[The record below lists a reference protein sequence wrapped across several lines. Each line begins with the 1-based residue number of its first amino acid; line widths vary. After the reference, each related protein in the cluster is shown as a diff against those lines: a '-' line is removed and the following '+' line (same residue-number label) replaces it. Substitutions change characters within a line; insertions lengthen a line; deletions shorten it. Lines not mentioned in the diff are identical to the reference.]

1 MATRGTGPRSPAA
14 PPVTSA
20 VTPAAA
26 AAASA
31 PPRRATPQ
39 AAAAAARYAPAL
51 NAGFQATTDS
61 VQQMHTAIAGTAFEA
76 LLRVPGLTLPTR
88 IVQGVHDAI
97 AHGVY
102 AAVRHGGGAAL
113 AAAGS
118 AERLATDP
126 DRTPGAR
133 EQAVRS
139 ALNGVFG
146 DALSASGN
154 PLAIHMGLHAHGK
167 PVAVTPAAL
176 AGLLP
181 RVVLFIHGLAC
192 DERSWE
198 GRPAAWEGSPW
209 AGLLAPSAKNES
221 CQYGAL
227 LEREL
232 PVSSLYL
239 RYNTGLAIDANAES
253 LADVL
258 ARLVTAA
265 PQVQDIVLISMG
277 GLVARRAHDM
287 ALAAGM
293 AWPCLGHRT
302 PMLICLG
309 SPHEG
314 APLEQLGALATAAL
328 KLTDTTRPLARIADA
343 RSTGIKD
350 LRHGLKAKGLGREP
364 KAKSRATSG
373 SPVQALALKLV
384 FGSLGDEGDATA
396 MGALIAQVLG
406 DGLVQPPSG
415 AASQLE
421 GDVERCAV
429 PGLGHMALLSHPR
442 VYALIRRWLGAP
454 PTPLLQSPAAA

>member
-1 MATRGTGPRSPAA
+1 MATRGKGPRPPAA
-14 PPVTSA
+14 PIDA
-20 VTPAAA
+20 GAALA
-26 AAASA
+26 A
-31 PPRRATPQ
+31 PPPATGALP
-39 AAAAAARYAPAL
+39 ASSAGYAPAL

-76 LLRVPGLTLPTR
+76 LLRVPGLALPTR

-113 AAAGS
+113 SAAGG
-118 AERLATDP
+118 AERLAAKTG
-126 DRTPGAR
+126 RAPGTK

-146 DALSASGN
+146 DALAASNN
-154 PLAIHMGLHAHGK
+154 PLSIHMGLHAHGK
-167 PVAVTPAAL
+167 PVALTAAAL
-176 AGLLP
+176 ARLLP

-198 GRPAAWEGSPW
+198 GRPGAWEGSAW
-209 AGLLAPSAKNES
+209 VGLLPPSPTNES

-227 LEREL
+227 LEHEL

-253 LADVL
+253 LA
-258 ARLVTAA
+258 RLLVQLVAAA
-265 PQVQDIVLISMG
+265 PQVQDIVLIGHSMG

-287 ALAAGM
+287 AMAAGM
-293 AWPCLGHRT
+293 VWPCLGDGAG
-302 PMLICLG
+302 PGAPVLICLG

-314 APLEQLGALATAAL
+314 APLEQLGALAAAAL
-328 KLTDTTRPLARIADA
+328 GLTDTTRPLARIADA
-343 RSTGIKD
+343 RSAGIKG
-350 LRHGLKAKGLGREP
+350 LRRGIQAQRG
-364 KAKSRATSG
+364 ATVSTVPTVPTVQ
-373 SPVQALALKLV
+373 PVALKLV

-396 MGALIAQVLG
+396 MGALIARVLG
-406 DGLVQPPSG
+406 DGLVQPPSA

-442 VYALIRRWLGAP
+442 VYALIRHWLGAP
-454 PTPLLQSPAAA
+454 AGLLPRSPVAV

>member
-1 MATRGTGPRSPAA
+1 MATRGKGPRPPAA
-14 PPVTSA
+14 PT
-20 VTPAAA
+20 AAA
-26 AAASA
+26 AALDAQPPATRVPSA
-31 PPRRATPQ
+31 P
-39 AAAAAARYAPAL
+39 AAGYAPAL

-61 VQQMHTAIAGTAFEA
+61 VQQMHNAIAGTAFEA

-113 AAAGS
+113 AAAGG

-126 DRTPGAR
+126 DRTPGTK

-146 DALSASGN
+146 DALAASGN
-154 PLAIHMGLHAHGK
+154 PLAIRMGLHVHGQ

-176 AGLLP
+176 AGLRP

-192 DERSWE
+192 DERSWD
-198 GRPAAWEGSPW
+198 GRPAAWEGSTW
-209 AGLLAPSAKNES
+209 AGLLAPSGKNES
-221 CQYGAL
+221 TQYGAL
-227 LEREL
+227 LEHEL
-232 PVSSLYL
+232 PVSALLL

-253 LADVL
+253 LAELL
-258 ARLVTAA
+258 ARLLKAA
-265 PQVQDIVLISMG
+265 PQVQDIVLIGHSMG

-287 ALAAGM
+287 AVAAGM
-293 AWPCLGHRT
+293 AWPCLGHRA
-302 PMLICLG
+302 PMLICIG

-314 APLEQLGALATAAL
+314 APLEQLGTLATAAL
-328 KLTDTTRPLARIADA
+328 NLTDTTRPLARIANA

-350 LRHGLKAKGLGREP
+350 LRHGLKARRG
-364 KAKSRATSG
+364 AA
-373 SPVQALALKLV
+373 VQPLALKLV

-396 MGALIAQVLG
+396 MGALITQVLG
-406 DGLVQPPSG
+406 GGLVQPPSG

-442 VYALIRRWLGAP
+442 VYALLRRWLGAP
-454 PTPLLQSPAAA
+454 PIP